1 MSDGHL
7 VGVTV
12 DNQGES
18 HLFQFGRRE
27 LVKEITEELLLFE
40 PVEVFDLS
48 VLFGLILS
56 ALVIF
61 IIYDIKGIG
70 GIVGLVVKVGI
81 VVNCLAVRHLFL
93 GVVTIKSMFMVGL
106 DFHRVLVQLGCLL
119 GGLVL
124 PALFRNGGLLL
135 GLGLLLLDRRLVPLA
150 EHIVDLPDARVGGG
164 EGVGL
169 DVLPLFLL
177 EAEVLDEDP
186 EEVGV
191 LGQALSP
198 GFDPLT
204 GDEALNMALDKG
216 EGLIVKH

>member
-1 MSDGHL
+1 ME
-7 VGVTV
+7 T
-12 DNQGES
+12 
-18 HLFQFGRRE
+18 
-27 LVKEITEELLLFE
+27 
-40 PVEVFDLS
+40 FDLS

-61 IIYDIKGIG
+61 IIYDIRGIG

-119 GGLVL
+119 GGLGL
-124 PALFRNGGLLL
+124 PALFRNGRLLL

-169 DVLPLFLL
+169 DVLPLLLL
-177 EAEVLDEDP
+177 EAEILDEDP

-191 LGQALSP
+191 LGQPFPLALTLSP
-198 GFDPLT
+198 AMKPLT
-204 GDEALNMALDKG
+204 WLLTKAKVLSSSIDCKKTGG
-216 EGLIVKH
+216 VCFTFPIGLIN